1 MAMIKL
7 QFNSLSPETKN
18 LELLKYLNPMVLSQE
33 PGHNYSPSTY
43 TSVWTA
49 VYRFWTHNLSVQIR
63 GAYLSKHRYF
73 V

>member
-43 TSVWTA
+43 TSVWRA
-49 VYRFWTHNLSVQIR
+49 VYRFWTYNLSVQIR
-63 GAYLSKHRYF
+63 
-73 V
+73 